1 MMIGLFHIGRV
12 VKMMHR
18 VEIPMT
24 TLGLGRL
31 ILEVMLVMAELLTM
45 RGTGGDF
52 TRTVIS
58 EMTFGVEVTMIGP

>member
-1 MMIGLFHIGRV
+1 
-12 VKMMHR
+12 MMHR

-24 TLGLGRL
+24 TRGIGGL

-52 TRTVIS
+52 THTVIL
-58 EMTFGVEVTMIGP
+58 EMTFGVEVTIIGP

>member
-1 MMIGLFHIGRV
+1 MIGLVHIGRV

-18 VEIPMT
+18 IEIPMT
-24 TLGLGRL
+24 TLGLGGL

-45 RGTGGDF
+45 RGTGGDL
-52 TRTVIS
+52 TLTVIS

>member
-1 MMIGLFHIGRV
+1 MFGLVHIGRI

-24 TLGLGRL
+24 TLGLGGL

-45 RGTGGDF
+45 RGTGGGLI
-52 TRTVIS
+52 RTVIS
-58 EMTFGVEVTMIGP
+58 EMTLGVEVTMIGP

>member
-45 RGTGGDF
+45 RGTGGDL